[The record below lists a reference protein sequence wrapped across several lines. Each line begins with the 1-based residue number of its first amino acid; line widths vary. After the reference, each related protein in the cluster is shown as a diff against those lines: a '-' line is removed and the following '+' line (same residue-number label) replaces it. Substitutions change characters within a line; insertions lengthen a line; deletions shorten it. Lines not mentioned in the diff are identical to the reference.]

1 MTQDRKFP
9 AGAGLRAAARAGMFQ
24 AVLLGGG
31 LIVAYHLLIGPP
43 LDVPAANLA
52 KSVLMQLFGVLLP
65 GSALYVLLYPS
76 RQNIFG
82 ALFLSYAFGYAAN
95 IASYFLLVP
104 FGLQAVVPYFVAL
117 LALLSLWVLWKRG
130 GQIMMDKLTRMDLV
144 YAALFLLYLCMH
156 AIVTAGVVAPPSV
169 TGSLSCHQDHWYWIE
184 NAAAL
189 AIQFPPRELR
199 LAVDATYYYHYFS
212 SVQLAFSS
220 LATGIDI
227 FTIGGVLFPL
237 TQCLLFFGS
246 FYALFRGA
254 VKSRLL
260 PVFGVIIIC
269 FCTGMEGLTFI
280 SYTSHTWTHPFG
292 FDIGFAFG
300 ALFLHCFLLQYGKD
314 RFDMRACG
322 LSLLTLAVTVGA
334 KAPVGVVV
342 IIAAGMICFSW
353 LLKKQFRLAFSYGLA
368 LIAVFLIIAIG
379 CVGMLKA
386 SFGDPGATRFGN
398 FSMTQFIDYSPVTQA
413 IQQVFAEGLPRW
425 LRGIVLVGTALFC
438 THPLAVGLYGM
449 GTLSILTDRRMR
461 NPLCIA
467 LACSSFLGLLLGLF
481 NIQSG
486 ISQMYFSM
494 GAFIPC
500 LFLGLIWLDT
510 AAPSWELSGKR
521 MAAILCGILLVVQ
534 VNFMLFRGGTY
545 LGPGLICSLR
555 IGSTVLFDQERAQKD
570 FVANAIQ
577 ASDAEAM
584 AWIRENTPRDSI
596 LLSDRGVVCNIP
608 TYMYYG
614 AFSERQMYLEGDV
627 YFLTRYT
634 DERARMREI
643 VQGVFQNSE
652 EALETAIADGVDYIV
667 QTIWATPDFSPDPSL
682 AELVYSNETIRV
694 YEVIL

>member
-1 MTQDRKFP
+1 MAQDRKFP

-227 FTIGGVLFPL
+227 FTIGGGLFPL

-246 FYALFRGA
+246 FCTLFRGA
-254 VKSRLL
+254 LKNRLL
-260 PVFGVIIIC
+260 PVFGLIVIC
-269 FCTGMEGLTFI
+269 FCTGMEGIIVLT
-280 SYTSHTWTHPFG
+280 YTSHTWTAPFG
-292 FDIGFAFG
+292 FDIGLAFG
-300 ALFLHCFLLQYGKD
+300 ALFFHCLLLQYSREQLD
-314 RFDMRACG
+314 LRVCV
-322 LSLLTLAVTVGA
+322 STLFLFGITVGT
-334 KAPVGVVV
+334 KAPVAAVAIVAAGVV
-342 IIAAGMICFSW
+342 CFSW
-353 LLKKQFRLAFSYGLA
+353 LLKKQFRLAFSYGLS
-368 LIAVFLIIAIG
+368 LIAVFLIIAIA
-379 CVGMLKA
+379 CVGMLRA

-425 LRGIVLVGTALFC
+425 LRGTILLGTVIFC
-438 THPLAVGLYGM
+438 ANPLAMGLYGA
-449 GTLSILTDRRMR
+449 GALSTLTDKRMR
-461 NPLCIA
+461 NPLCVG
-467 LACSSFLGLLLGLF
+467 LTCSGLVGILLGIF
-481 NIQSG
+481 NIQPG
-486 ISQMYFSM
+486 VSQMYFLM
-494 GAFIPC
+494 AAIVPC
-500 LFLGLIWLDT
+500 LLLGLIWLDT
-510 AAPSWELSGKR
+510 AGSGWALPGKR
-521 MAAILCGILLVVQ
+521 MAAILCGGLLIMQ
-534 VNFMLFRGGTY
+534 VNFLLFRGDTH
-545 LGPGLICSLR
+545 LGPGLISSLR
-555 IGSTVLFDQERAQKD
+555 AGSTVLFDREHAQRD
-570 FVANAIQ
+570 FAANAIQ

-614 AFSERQMYLEGDV
+614 AFSERQMYLEGDI

-652 EALETAIADGVDYIV
+652 KALETAIADGVDYIV

-694 YEVIL
+694 YEVIP